1 MSLKANKKSTINVRY
16 IAATGILGALA
27 TVLMMVSFSVP
38 FMPSFLKLDLS
49 DLPALIASFSM
60 GPVSGVMVCLVKNLI
75 NIVIEGT
82 TTFYIG
88 ELANFIYGVCLVL
101 PAGIIYKYR
110 KTRRAALISALLG
123 AVMVAVVCVP
133 INYYLVYPIY
143 CKFMPLEA
151 ILGMYRAILPVE
163 GWGLIQYLLVFN
175 VPFSLLKGVLVTLI
189 TFVLYK
195 RISPIIKG
203 RN

>member
-1 MSLKANKKSTINVRY
+1 MKNNRTRFIVVTAL
-16 IAATGILGALA
+16 LGALSS
-27 TVLMMVSFSVP
+27 VIMLLSFSVP

-49 DLPALIASFSM
+49 DLPALIATFSL
-60 GPVSGVMVCLVKNLI
+60 GPVSGVLVCLIKNVI
-75 NIVIEGT
+75 NLAFEGT

-110 KTRRAALISALLG
+110 KTRRVALLSSLLG
-123 AVMVAVVCVP
+123 ALIVAVVCLP

-143 CKFMPLEA
+143 CTFMPLEA
-151 ILGMYRAILPVE
+151 ILGMYRAILPVD

-175 VPFSLLKGVLVTLI
+175 VPFSFFKGVLVTLI

-203 RN
+203 KK

>member
-1 MSLKANKKSTINVRY
+1 MKTTNKNRTRFVVVT
-16 IAATGILGALA
+16 ALLGAISSAIMIL
-27 TVLMMVSFSVP
+27 SFSVP

-49 DLPALIASFSM
+49 DLPALIASFSL
-60 GPVSGVMVCLVKNLI
+60 GPLSGVMVCLIKNVI
-75 NIVIEGT
+75 NLLIEGT

-110 KTRRAALISALLG
+110 KTRLAALLSALLG
-123 AVMVAVVCVP
+123 AVIVAVVSLP

-175 VPFSLLKGVLVTLI
+175 VPFSLLKGLLVTLI

-203 RN
+203 RK